1 MFKSCISLFV
11 TLILLEYDIDH
22 ETEENVDDEE
32 YQPTDVHKI
41 NDDNI
46 SVAFDHV
53 IKLQEILESGPT
65 RLQLL
70 FSKYII
76 YHSTGT

>member
-1 MFKSCISLFV
+1 M
-11 TLILLEYDIDH
+11 ILLEYNVDH

-32 YQPTDVHKI
+32 YQPTGVHKI

-46 SVAFDHV
+46 SVALDHV
-53 IKLQEILESGPT
+53 IKLQEILECGPT

-70 FSKYII
+70 FSKCVI
-76 YHSTGT
+76 YDSTGA

>member
-1 MFKSCISLFV
+1 M
-11 TLILLEYDIDH
+11 ILLEYDVDH

-32 YQPTDVHKI
+32 YQPTDI

-46 SVAFDHV
+46 SVALDHV
-53 IKLQEILESGPT
+53 IKLQETLECGST

-70 FSKYII
+70 FSKYVI
-76 YHSTGT
+76 YDSTGA